1 MQFYIYTKESKAKDC
16 MFIQVNDAL
25 GAMAQRVKSLPAVQ
39 ETQVRS
45 LGREDHLGK
54 EMATHSS
61 ILA

>member
-1 MQFYIYTKESKAKDC
+1 MQFYIYTKESKAKEC

-54 EMATHSS
+54 VMATHSS